1 MPNEN
6 ILITGASGEI
16 GHGLIAQLAEEG
28 GASVVALDLNPLDE
42 ALHPLCRKVVTGSI
56 LDGALLDS
64 LSEEFDFQII
74 YHLAAILST
83 SAERQPAKA
92 HRVNVEGT
100 VNVLQMALDQS
111 RLQGEVVKV
120 LYPSSLAV
128 YGLPDLD
135 AKSSAGA
142 VPEDTCREPTTMY
155 GANKLYCEHLGRYY
169 TSHYRQLDDA
179 QPLGGVDFRAL
190 RYPGLISAVTVPS
203 GGTSDYLP
211 EMLHHAAQN
220 KLYACF
226 VREDTRLPF
235 MAMPDA
241 VSALR
246 GLEAAPR
253 DTLTRTVYNVTAF
266 NPSAGEFH
274 RRVKDA
280 FPGAQIT
287 FEPDL
292 KRQAIVDTW
301 PQDVDDTAARADWGW
316 APAYDLDHALDEYLV
331 PTITERYRTTA

>member
-1 MPNEN
+1 MPREN

-64 LSEEFDFQII
+64 LSEEFDFQAI

-83 SAERQPAKA
+83 SAERQPAEA

-100 VNVLQMALDQS
+100 VNILQMALDQS
-111 RLQGEVVKV
+111 RLQATVVKV
-120 LYPSSLAV
+120 LYPSSVAV

-135 AKSSAGA
+135 AKASAGA
-142 VPEDTCREPTTMY
+142 VQEGVWCQPTTMY
-155 GANKLYCEHLGRYY
+155 GVNKLYCEHLGRYY
-169 TSHYRQLDDA
+169 TSHFRQLDDA
-179 QPLGGVDFRAL
+179 RPPGGVDFRAL

-203 GGTSDYLP
+203 GGTSDYVP
-211 EMLHHAAQN
+211 EMLHHAAQGEP
-220 KLYACF
+220 YACF
-226 VREDTRLPF
+226 VREDTRIPF

-241 VSALR
+241 IKALR

-253 DTLTRTVYNVTAF
+253 GALTRTVYNVAAF

-274 RRVKDA
+274 ERVKDA
-280 FPGAQIT
+280 FPGAQVA
-287 FEPDL
+287 FAPDL
-292 KRQAIVDTW
+292 KRQAIVDSW
-301 PQDVDDTAARADWGW
+301 PQDVDDAAARADWEW
-316 APAYDLDHALDEYLV
+316 APGYDLDRALEEYLI